1 LIESHDH
8 PGRQN
13 LDAMTAV
20 SAESVLRLPV
30 RVRGIQLGRSI
41 DLVLD
46 RACRRVLG
54 FEILCGDEERRFLP
68 LSVATVGRD
77 DVQVGSPLVLLDGG
91 ELRFYTRGGC
101 TFRALRGTDVVRRGV
116 AAGRLRD
123 FAFEHDGTISSVSIE
138 TAIGTERLA
147 YDAQVELAAPRP
159 RLGAAS

>member
-1 LIESHDH
+1 LTEFHDH

-20 SAESVLRLPV
+20 SAENVLGLPV
-30 RVRGIQLGRSI
+30 RLRGIQLGKSVDI
-41 DLVLD
+41 VLD

-54 FEILCGDEERRFLP
+54 FEVRCGDEERRFLP

-77 DVQVGSPLVLLDGG
+77 DVQVGSPLVLIDEG

-101 TFRALRGTDVVRRGV
+101 TFRVLRGTDVVRRGV

-123 FAFEHDGTISSVSIE
+123 FAFERDGTITSVTIE
-138 TAIGTERLA
+138 TATGTDRVA
-147 YDAQVELAAPRP
+147 FDAHLELTAPRP